1 MKFIFFF
8 AKLSFFIFVFV
19 FALTNTH
26 IVTLNIFP
34 GVLDLAVEAPLVL
47 WLCGF
52 FLFGVVFTLV
62 TLLPRII
69 TIKKT
74 KSTDVS

>member
-8 AKLSFFIFVFV
+8 AKLIFFIFVFV

-26 IVTLNIFP
+26 NVTLNIFP
-34 GVLDLAVEAPLVL
+34 GVLDLAVDAPLVI

-52 FLFGVVFTLV
+52 FLFGVIFTLGA
-62 TLLPRII
+62 LFPRIL
-69 TIKKT
+69 TTKKT